1 MSTLKRYFS
10 SNWLQTVV
18 SGSQFRTRAIP
29 RSGNPQFQSWE
40 ACVLNAYSCST
51 WERLLFSTLTVSRHG
66 NARFAG
72 WQAWVPT
79 LGNPELLDMGTQGSK
94 VVDHE
99 FSNLHKRSF
108 APAHYAKQ
116 SNYLHAKFPSESSQ
130 QTLTLKLI
138 FIPAH

>member
-1 MSTLKRYFS
+1 M
-10 SNWLQTVV
+10 
-18 SGSQFRTRAIP
+18 
-29 RSGNPQFQSWE
+29 
-40 ACVLNAYSCST
+40 
-51 WERLLFSTLTVSRHG
+51 
-66 NARFAG
+66 
-72 WQAWVPT
+72 
-79 LGNPELLDMGTQGSK
+79 LGNLQLLNIGTFGSMGTQGSK

-130 QTLTLKLI
+130 QILTLKLI